1 MASDGGVAAK
11 LAGAKAAL
19 KNADNSNVSTKSGQ
33 PFGSP
38 VKAAPQH
45 EYSHAPY
52 SLAQQAKDT
61 GEDVSK
67 GLAAK
72 QKNISDYAAATKD

>member
-1 MASDGGVAAK
+1 MASDGGVRAK
-11 LAGAKAAL
+11 LEGAKAAL
-19 KNADNSNVSTKSGQ
+19 KNADNSNVSTKTGH
-33 PFGSP
+33 PFGDTP
-38 VKAAPQH
+38 KPPAH

-72 QKNISDYAAATKD
+72 QKNISDYVNAPKD